1 MGLEKI
7 LAISGKPGLYELITQ
22 TRTGFVAS
30 SLIDGKRLSLNLRSN
45 ISLLSEIAIYT
56 LTEEV
61 PLREVF
67 KKIQEKENGK
77 KTAVSHKDENVKLE
91 EYFFDILPDYDE
103 DRVYVSDIKKVIR
116 WYNLLVEK
124 GHDNFEAEAEAEKG
138 KENEKEKSKG
148 KVAKEG
154 KEVKEEK
161 EVKKETKKKKES
173 KKTDSKSEKKTKST
187 VKEKAKGKTEDKVAK
202 KKSTK

>member
-77 KTAVSHKDENVKLE
+77 KTTVSHKEENVKLE

-124 GHDNFEAEAEAEKG
+124 GHDNFEAETEEG
-138 KENEKEKSKG
+138 KENEKEKNKD
-148 KVAKEG
+148 AQEG
-154 KEVKEEK
+154 KEVKEGT
-161 EVKKETKKKKES
+161 KKEKGNTKTES
-173 KKTDSKSEKKTKST
+173 KAEKKPKSKT
-187 VKEKAKGKTEDKVAK
+187 KEKAQPKPKAKSKTEDKVGK